1 MIDAVVGIGVGMA
14 IAAGCLA
21 IGWGLAKILA
31 RPSSGEPPVDYGR
44 INRLEFELG
53 IPFSSRPDTP
63 KPPEVHAVGR
73 SYDVVCRGCGYTSI
87 RHLTEAGAKQ
97 RAREHY
103 REHLDWSDL
112 RRLTHTF
119 SLPGSI
125 PGGVYCATRQTRAP
139 HEREHMKGMITAAVL
154 ASTAALTIT
163 AGPAAQA
170 ATRSSAADCEYT
182 NTILAKN
189 IQLCGKAVFV
199 RQTDGD
205 GGANVYR
212 VRVGM
217 SQSQLNAGYC
227 NRGLIEDGGFLKDGV
242 AILSDS
248 ATDRWDR
255 YGFSIGGWNSTA
267 KCVRWFNFT
276 SPVRLDRNADLYV
289 HGEVRVKDSWN
300 DTVYLHVNI
309 A

>member
-1 MIDAVVGIGVGMA
+1 
-14 IAAGCLA
+14 
-21 IGWGLAKILA
+21 
-31 RPSSGEPPVDYGR
+31 
-44 INRLEFELG
+44 
-53 IPFSSRPDTP
+53 
-63 KPPEVHAVGR
+63 
-73 SYDVVCRGCGYTSI
+73 
-87 RHLTEAGAKQ
+87 
-97 RAREHY
+97 
-103 REHLDWSDL
+103 
-112 RRLTHTF
+112 
-119 SLPGSI
+119 
-125 PGGVYCATRQTRAP
+125 
-139 HEREHMKGMITAAVL
+139 MKGMITAAVL
-154 ASTAALTIT
+154 AGTAALTIT

-205 GGANVYR
+205 GGGNVYR

-217 SQSQLNAGYC
+217 SQAQLDAGYC

-248 ATDRWDR
+248 VTDRWDR